1 MENRRFILI
10 VLLGIVLFFMYE
22 AWQND
27 YAPERQPPAPQQAS
41 AVTDAPDA
49 SPVTDDLPVGV
60 APSSAAA
67 MTDLPTAAAAGN
79 DASVRVET
87 DLLVVEIA
95 LAGGELRRAE
105 LLGYAEFK
113 ERPDN
118 LSLLDHR
125 NGRWFVLQ
133 SGLAGPQ
140 APLVTP
146 KTPYTATQKAYTLAD
161 GADTLEVALDYTDAA
176 GFSVSKL
183 YRFRRGSYE
192 IELSQTLKNS
202 GSAEITASP
211 YVRFLRT
218 AYNVGVPPKFTP
230 TFLGMGL
237 YEQKEPAGTSY
248 RFKKAT
254 FEDLAEESITLQQTG
269 GWIAM
274 LQHYFTAAIIPP
286 QDEKLTFN
294 AKPSR
299 DRGFMGQY
307 VGSASKVAPQQ
318 QHSFDT
324 RLYIGPQLQ
333 HGVDDIAPGFG
344 LTLDYGIL
352 TPLATPLFWVLEKFH
367 KLTGNWGYAIIL
379 LTLAVKL
386 LMIKLSEAQYRSMA
400 KMKKFGPRITD
411 IKERYADDRE
421 RLQKAMMDLYK
432 KEGFNPLAGCW
443 PLLLQMP
450 VFFALY
456 WVLLQSVELRQ
467 VPFALWINDL
477 SAPDPYFVLPVLY
490 GISMW
495 AQQKLS
501 GQMAAMDPMQQKMMN
516 VMPLALTAFFTFFP
530 SGLVLYWLASNLIGI
545 AQQAYI
551 TWKLEKEGISLK
563 G

>member
-10 VLLGIVLFFMYE
+10 VLMGIVLFFMYE

-27 YAPERQPPAPQQAS
+27 YAPERQQTPTTAPT
-41 AVTDAPDA
+41 AVTEAVEP
-49 SPVTDDLPVGV
+49 SGGLDDLPRAVE
-60 APSSAAA
+60 
-67 MTDLPTAAAAGN
+67 TDPINTGAAAATPLPQDRGL
-79 DASVRVET
+79 SVRVET
-87 DLLVVEIA
+87 DVLIAEIA
-95 LAGGELRRAE
+95 LTGGELRRAE
-105 LLGYAEFK
+105 LIGYAEYK
-113 ERPDN
+113 ERPEN
-118 LSLLDHR
+118 LSLLDDR
-125 NGRWFVLQ
+125 NNRWFVLQ

-146 KTPYTATQKAYTLAD
+146 KTPYVTGQSAYKLAD
-161 GADTLEVALDYTDAA
+161 GAETLEVALDHTDAS
-176 GFSVSKL
+176 GFSVRKI
-183 YRFRRGSYE
+183 YRFKRGSYE
-192 IELSQTLKNS
+192 IDLTQTLKNA
-202 GSAEITASP
+202 GSSDIVASP
-211 YVRFLRT
+211 YVRFMRT

-230 TFLGMGL
+230 TFLGAGF
-237 YEQKEPAGTSY
+237 YEQKEPGGPNY

-254 FEDLAEESITLQQTG
+254 FEEVAEEPVELRQTG

-294 AKPSR
+294 AKPAR
-299 DRGFMGQY
+299 DRGFMAQY
-307 VGSASKVAPQQ
+307 VGSAATVAPQQ
-318 QHSFDT
+318 EHSFDT

-400 KMKKFGPRITD
+400 KMKKFGPRIQD

-477 SAPDPYFVLPVLY
+477 SAPDPYYVLPVLY

-516 VMPLALTAFFTFFP
+516 VMPIALTAFFTFFP

>member
-10 VLLGIVLFFMYE
+10 ALLGVVLFFMYQ

-27 YAPERQPPAPQQAS
+27 YGTAAQRQAQVPAAPAPS
-41 AVTDAPDA
+41 
-49 SPVTDDLPVGV
+49 
-60 APSSAAA
+60 AA
-67 MTDLPTAAAAGN
+67 MTEDAPVAKAPEATERAEAPTSTVAAKVNTGARVH
-79 DASVRVET
+79 VRT
-87 DLLVVEIA
+87 DVLNVEIA

-105 LLGYAEFK
+105 LIGYAEFK
-113 ERPDN
+113 NKPGD
-118 LSLLDHR
+118 LSLLDDR
-125 NGRWFVLQ
+125 DPRWFVLQ
-133 SGLAGPQ
+133 SGLAGTQ
-140 APLVTP
+140 TPLAST
-146 KTPYTATQKAYTLAD
+146 TTLYTAAQNEYVLGD
-161 GADTLEVALDYTDAA
+161 GAETIEVALEAIDASGHA
-176 GFSVSKL
+176 IRKI
-183 YRFRRGSYE
+183 YRFKRGSYE
-192 IELSQTLKNS
+192 IDLQQILKN
-202 GSAEITASP
+202 GSAKEVVASP
-211 YVRFLRT
+211 YVRFVRT
-218 AYNVGVPPKFTP
+218 AYEVGVPPKFTP
-230 TFLGMGL
+230 TFQGVGL
-237 YEQKEPAGTSY
+237 YEQKEAGGSSY
-248 RFKKAT
+248 RFKKAA
-254 FEDLAEESITLQQTG
+254 FKKVAEEPIELQQTG

-286 QDEKLTFN
+286 PEEKLSFN
-294 AKPSR
+294 AKPAR
-299 DRGFMGQY
+299 DRGYMAQY
-307 VGSASKVAPQQ
+307 VGAAASIAPQQ
-318 QHSFDT
+318 EHSFET

-333 HGVDDIAPGFG
+333 QAVDDVAPGFG

-352 TPLATPLFWVLEKFH
+352 TPLAKPLFWVLEKFH
-367 KLTGNWGYAIIL
+367 KLTGNWGFAIIL
-379 LTLAVKL
+379 LTLSVKL
-386 LMIKLSEAQYRSMA
+386 LMFKLSEAQYRSMA
-400 KMKKFGPRITD
+400 KMKKFGPRIQD

-477 SAPDPYFVLPVLY
+477 SAPDPFYVLPVLY

-501 GQMAAMDPMQQKMMN
+501 GQAAAMDPMQQKMMN
-516 VMPLALTAFFTFFP
+516 VMPIALTAFFTFFP

-545 AQQAYI
+545 TQQAYI
-551 TWKLEKEGISLK
+551 TRKLEKEGVSVR